1 MTGCTV
7 CSILDIVLNIQQ
19 STFLKF
25 LEILYLLHVVNYF
38 VGNKIQTNSF
48 EMYIYASYVKKSF
61 NTYHDQ
67 ETSNCIFELGTMT
80 YQIYNALKL
89 FMQMTFFV
97 NEIRIKLQ
105 GKKVL
110 MFKTIYIKKCGS
122 RQVNFLFRGAC
133 TCTLKQELII
143 NLTIGWVPLLSS
155 IILLILMTNYFKFQ

>member
-1 MTGCTV
+1 MTSCTV

-25 LEILYLLHVVNYF
+25 LEILYLLHVVTYF

-48 EMYIYASYVKKSF
+48 EMYIYASDVKKSF

-110 MFKTIYIKKCGS
+110 MFKTIYIKKVWQQIGQSFIQRCMYMYIKARTDHKS
-122 RQVNFLFRGAC
+122 NNWLGAFV
-133 TCTLKQELII
+133 II
-143 NLTIGWVPLLSS
+143 NNTFNI
-155 IILLILMTNYFKFQ
+155 ND